1 MLRRTTSVSAYNL
14 FVKEQFALL
23 KDEDL
28 TPQEKMIMCSHRWKA
43 RFTENKCDILKK
55 HIINIV

>member
-1 MLRRTTSVSAYNL
+1 MLRRTVSVSAYNL

-28 TPQEKMIMCSHRWKA
+28 TPQEKMIMCGHRWKT
-43 RFTENKCDILKK
+43 RFTENRNEYVKNYIIDI
-55 HIINIV
+55 